1 MNIISKNIC
10 RYWFSSLPLLII
22 IIAFIL
28 ANYQSLLWGREGTNF
43 SFFKIGFYLCGIIS
57 ALWMFQHH
65 TLLFKKGEYLR
76 SLIICVGATAVFL
89 WTYKHKITF
98 RMDLL
103 LLFICALYSLIY
115 HKWIRPDKVMVIF
128 FLLIA
133 LRYIGILWSVDK
145 SFAWEDSFSDK
156 VYFLLLAPVVC
167 LGFRIREREYTSF
180 VILTFKLFLLL
191 LTLNISTY
199 IFVHKVIGLPFF
211 SFLTLN
217 KGYMDYTGHIL
228 AWSFFK
234 HASFI
239 TWVMFTIWGL
249 SILVWSKDKNR
260 IPLFE
265 IILYGLLLFCFAFIV
280 QARIVIVGFPLGILL
295 LSWLR
300 FSNNWST
307 SKRILA
313 EMGVL
318 TVGIFGIYLLVS
330 HTTYFSD
337 PIREKMLSSTTIAI
351 VEHPIFGS
359 GTIYEKIIA
368 KNTVGQWHIHND
380 FLATLIDLGIVGLAL
395 LLLWIGFC
403 YQKAIFSKDH
413 SIIYC
418 LMMFILLMNTDVM
431 LNNEPGV
438 FITIPF
444 LIFVFFKDKNLSS
457 SE

>member
-1 MNIISKNIC
+1 M
-10 RYWFSSLPLLII
+10 
-22 IIAFIL
+22 
-28 ANYQSLLWGREGTNF
+28 
-43 SFFKIGFYLCGIIS
+43 
-57 ALWMFQHH
+57 
-65 TLLFKKGEYLR
+65 
-76 SLIICVGATAVFL
+76 
-89 WTYKHKITF
+89 
-98 RMDLL
+98 
-103 LLFICALYSLIY
+103 
-115 HKWIRPDKVMVIF
+115 
-128 FLLIA
+128 
-133 LRYIGILWSVDK
+133 
-145 SFAWEDSFSDK
+145 
-156 VYFLLLAPVVC
+156 
-167 LGFRIREREYTSF
+167 
-180 VILTFKLFLLL
+180 
-191 LTLNISTY
+191 
-199 IFVHKVIGLPFF
+199 
-211 SFLTLN
+211 
-217 KGYMDYTGHIL
+217 
-228 AWSFFK
+228 
-234 HASFI
+234 
-239 TWVMFTIWGL
+239 
-249 SILVWSKDKNR
+249 
-260 IPLFE
+260 
-265 IILYGLLLFCFAFIV
+265 LLFCFAFIV

-313 EMGVL
+313 EIGVL

-359 GTIYEKIIA
+359 GTIYEKFIA

-444 LIFVFFKDKNLSS
+444 LIFVFFKDKIYPLLNPISKINS
-457 SE
+457 TFVQ

>member
-1 MNIISKNIC
+1 
-10 RYWFSSLPLLII
+10 
-22 IIAFIL
+22 
-28 ANYQSLLWGREGTNF
+28 
-43 SFFKIGFYLCGIIS
+43 
-57 ALWMFQHH
+57 
-65 TLLFKKGEYLR
+65 
-76 SLIICVGATAVFL
+76 
-89 WTYKHKITF
+89 
-98 RMDLL
+98 
-103 LLFICALYSLIY
+103 
-115 HKWIRPDKVMVIF
+115 
-128 FLLIA
+128 
-133 LRYIGILWSVDK
+133 
-145 SFAWEDSFSDK
+145 
-156 VYFLLLAPVVC
+156 
-167 LGFRIREREYTSF
+167 
-180 VILTFKLFLLL
+180 
-191 LTLNISTY
+191 
-199 IFVHKVIGLPFF
+199 
-211 SFLTLN
+211 
-217 KGYMDYTGHIL
+217 MDYTGHIL

-234 HASFI
+234 HPSFI
-239 TWVMFTIWGL
+239 AWVMFTIWGL

-307 SKRILA
+307 SKRVLA

-351 VEHPIFGS
+351 VEHPIFGN

-368 KNTVGQWHIHND
+368 KDTVGQWHIHND
-380 FLATLIDLGIVGLAL
+380 FLATLIDLGVIGLAL
-395 LLLWIGFC
+395 LLSWIGFS
-403 YQKAIFSKDH
+403 YQKAILSKDH